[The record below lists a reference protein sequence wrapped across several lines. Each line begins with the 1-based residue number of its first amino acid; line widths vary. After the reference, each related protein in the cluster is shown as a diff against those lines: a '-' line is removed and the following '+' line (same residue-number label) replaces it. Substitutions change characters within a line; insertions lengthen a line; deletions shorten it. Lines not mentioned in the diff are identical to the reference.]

1 MGASGSVEPPDADE
15 LKRLFDKHDVTG
27 SGNLERQEAQE
38 NLELA
43 SWEGDVCWN
52 MHSVIVIIC
61 NVELCR

>member
-43 SWEGDVCWN
+43 SLGRGCLLEYA
-52 MHSVIVIIC
+52 
-61 NVELCR
+61 

>member
-38 NLELA
+38 NYGKLGTCILGRGCLLEYA
-43 SWEGDVCWN
+43 
-52 MHSVIVIIC
+52 
-61 NVELCR
+61 

>member
-38 NLELA
+38 NYGKLGTCIL
-43 SWEGDVCWN
+43 GCR
-52 MHSVIVIIC
+52 MSVGICIVSS
-61 NVELCR
+61 